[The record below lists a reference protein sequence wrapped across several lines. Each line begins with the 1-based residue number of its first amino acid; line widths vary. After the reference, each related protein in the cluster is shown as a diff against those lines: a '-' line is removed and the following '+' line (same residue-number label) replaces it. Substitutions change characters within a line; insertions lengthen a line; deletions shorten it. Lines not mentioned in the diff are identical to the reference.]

1 MAYKTI
7 AKLSSLVLRFL
18 NKCILL
24 GAQPRNQKETETAGS
39 HHVPSLAL
47 CCAAAHYG
55 LAVLLVLV
63 LLAPSPAL
71 SLLLLRSTSGRR
83 TTTLSNHNNN
93 TPMK

>member
-1 MAYKTI
+1 M
-7 AKLSSLVLRFL
+7 
-18 NKCILL
+18 
-24 GAQPRNQKETETAGS
+24 AGS
-39 HHVPSLAL
+39 QHVPSLAL

-71 SLLLLRSTSGRR
+71 SLSLLRLTCGRR
-83 TTTLSNHNNN
+83 TTKLSSHDNN